1 MHLIKELIAE
11 MDKNTVSGTS
21 EEDNMQ
27 QFNAVVATIIRKLD
41 GMTSFL
47 GKETPFKKLC
57 VDELSCDA
65 AAFDEIAEKLDELTQ
80 LLANMH
86 SAVESSRHK
95 VGV

>member
-11 MDKNTVSGTS
+11 MDKTTNSVS
-21 EEDNMQ
+21 EEDNMNH
-27 QFNAVVATIIRKLD
+27 FNAVIATVIRKLD

-57 VDELSCDA
+57 VDELHCDA
-65 AAFDEIAEKLDELTQ
+65 DSFDEITEKLDELTQ

-86 SAVESSRHK
+86 SAVEGSKEPKS
-95 VGV
+95 GD